1 MPHKPV
7 VKQSA
12 DASAKPQPLESSIN
26 ECMHTG
32 PPLQPLLWDI
42 LVWCRVAPYLLLRD
56 IGKAFL
62 QISLHEEDRN
72 AFRFLF
78 NLKGKEEHF
87 RFTRVPFG
95 VEANP
100 FLLGEQQCNTTMIS
114 SQRKWKRR
122 WRHFKENTYVDN
134 LMKTGSQIEDLER
147 FKEEATHILES
158 AKFPVHKGES
168 NVIALESENMQ
179 NPGKILG
186 HTWNKINDTLVI
198 QVPQTKEETVLT
210 KKVILSQLGRI
221 YDPLGIISPT
231 LVEGKRIY
239 ARDEGKGWNSEVS
252 VALTRDW
259 NKWANQLQD
268 VPIPRSLATPGTET
282 KAIDLHLFVDGSA
295 KACSTVA
302 FALLEQE
309 STSTKGSQ
317 EYPSEVQ
324 P

>member
-1 MPHKPV
+1 
-7 VKQSA
+7 
-12 DASAKPQPLESSIN
+12 
-26 ECMHTG
+26 
-32 PPLQPLLWDI
+32 
-42 LVWCRVAPYLLLRD
+42 
-56 IGKAFL
+56 
-62 QISLHEEDRN
+62 
-72 AFRFLF
+72 
-78 NLKGKEEHF
+78 
-87 RFTRVPFG
+87 
-95 VEANP
+95 
-100 FLLGEQQCNTTMIS
+100 
-114 SQRKWKRR
+114 
-122 WRHFKENTYVDN
+122 
-134 LMKTGSQIEDLER
+134 MKTGSQIEDLER